1 MAARAPSYLK
11 WLNSLVLI
19 GFAWMAILIELTPLN
34 EEASTMPAPDL
45 LFCVAAFL
53 VLRRPSATPA
63 FLVVIL
69 GLTRDLLGGGPVGL
83 GALALVAAI
92 ESLRALGEFLSRHN
106 FLFELAA
113 IAAFSFVL
121 IGLQTFGLLIT
132 FAPTPPLDQLGLRV
146 LGTIA
151 AYIWIYIFFRWV
163 LRVRGEFA
171 TDNRLTRK
179 AA

>member
-1 MAARAPSYLK
+1 MAARAPAYLK

-19 GFAWMAILIELTPLN
+19 GFAWVAILIELAPLN

-63 FLVVIL
+63 FLILIL
-69 GLTRDLLGGGPVGL
+69 GLIRDLLGGGPVGL

-92 ESLRALGEFLSRHN
+92 ECLRALGEFLSRHN
-106 FLFELAA
+106 FFFELGAV
-113 IAAFSFVL
+113 AAFGFLLV
-121 IGLQTFGLLIT
+121 GVQTFGLLIT
-132 FAPTPPLDQLGLRV
+132 FIPTPPLDQLGLRV
-146 LGTIA
+146 LGTIG
-151 AYIWIYIFFRWV
+151 AYLWIYVFFRWV

-171 TDNRLTRK
+171 GDNRLTRK

>member
-19 GFAWMAILIELTPLN
+19 GFAWLAILIELSPLN

-45 LFCVAAFL
+45 LFCIAAFL

-63 FLVVIL
+63 FLIVIL
-69 GLTRDLLGGGPVGL
+69 GLARDLLGGGPVGL
-83 GALALVAAI
+83 GALALVASI
-92 ESLRALGEFLSRHN
+92 EGLRALGEFLSRHN
-106 FLFELAA
+106 FLFELGAV
-113 IAAFSFVL
+113 AAFSLLLVS
-121 IGLQTFGLLIT
+121 LQTFGLLVT
-132 FAPTPPLDQLGLRV
+132 FSAVPPIDQLVLRV
-146 LGTIA
+146 LGTIG
-151 AYIWIYIFFRWV
+151 AYLWVFVFFRWI

-171 TDNRLTRK
+171 VDSRLIRK

>member
-1 MAARAPSYLK
+1 MAARTPSYLK

-19 GFAWMAILIELTPLN
+19 GFAWLAILIELTPLN
-34 EEASTMPAPDL
+34 EQASTMPAPDL

-63 FLVVIL
+63 FLIVIL
-69 GLTRDLLGGGPVGL
+69 GLARDLLGGGPVGL
-83 GALALVAAI
+83 GALALVAAVEI
-92 ESLRALGEFLSRHN
+92 LRALGEFLSRHN
-106 FLFELAA
+106 FLFEIGVVAA
-113 IAAFSFVL
+113 VSL
-121 IGLQTFGLLIT
+121 ILISLQAFGLIIT
-132 FAPTPPLDQLGLRV
+132 FSAIPPFDQLGLRV

-151 AYIWIYIFFRWV
+151 AYVWVFIFFRWV

-171 TDNRLTRK
+171 ADTRLTRK

>member
-19 GFAWMAILIELTPLN
+19 GFAWLAILFELAPLN
-34 EEASTMPAPDL
+34 EQAGAIPAPDL

-63 FLVVIL
+63 FLIVIL
-69 GLTRDLLGGGPVGL
+69 GLARDLLGGGPVGL
-83 GALALVAAI
+83 GALALVASI
-92 ESLRALGEFLSRHN
+92 ESLRALGEFLSRRN
-106 FLFELAA
+106 FLFEFGAVAA
-113 IAAFSFVL
+113 ISLVL
-121 IGLQTFGLLIT
+121 IGLQIFGLLIT
-132 FAPTPPLDQLGLRV
+132 FSAVPPIDQLGLRV

-151 AYIWIYIFFRWV
+151 AYLWVFAFFRWV

-171 TDNRLTRK
+171 PDSRLVRK

>member
-1 MAARAPSYLK
+1 MVARAPSYLK

-19 GFAWMAILIELTPLN
+19 GFAWLAILIELTPLN
-34 EEASTMPAPDL
+34 EEAKTMLAPDL

-63 FLVVIL
+63 FLIVIF
-69 GLTRDLLGGGPVGL
+69 GLARDLLGGGPVGL

-92 ESLRALGEFLSRHN
+92 ECLRALGEFLSRRN
-106 FLFELAA
+106 VFFEFGAVA
-113 IAAFSFVL
+113 VFSFLL
-121 IGLQTFGLLIT
+121 IVLQTLGLLIT
-132 FAPTPPLDQLGLRV
+132 FSHTPPLDQLASRV
-146 LGTIA
+146 FGTFL
-151 AYIWIYIFFRWV
+151 AYLLIYVFFRWV

-171 TDNRLTRK
+171 ADNRLPRK

>member
-1 MAARAPSYLK
+1 MAASAPSYLK

-19 GFAWMAILIELTPLN
+19 GFAWLAILIELAPLN
-34 EEASTMPAPDL
+34 EQASTMPAPDL

-63 FLVVIL
+63 FLIVIL
-69 GLTRDLLGGGPVGL
+69 GLARDLLGGGPVGL

-92 ESLRALGEFLSRHN
+92 ECLRALGDFLSRHN
-106 FLFELAA
+106 FLFEFGAIVAA
-113 IAAFSFVL
+113 SFVL
-121 IGLQTFGLLIT
+121 VGLQTFGLLIT
-132 FAPTPPLDQLGLRV
+132 FSAVPPIEQLGLRV
-146 LGTIA
+146 PGTIG
-151 AYIWIYIFFRWV
+151 AYLWVFVLFRWV

-171 TDNRLTRK
+171 ADSRLVRK

>member
-19 GFAWMAILIELTPLN
+19 GFAWIAILIELTPLN

-63 FLVVIL
+63 FLIVIL

-113 IAAFSFVL
+113 VAAFSFVM
-121 IGLQTFGLLIT
+121 IGLQAFGLLIT

-151 AYIWIYIFFRWV
+151 AYLWIYIFFRWV

-171 TDNRLTRK
+171 ADNRLTRK

>member
-1 MAARAPSYLK
+1 MAVRAPTYLK

-19 GFAWMAILIELTPLN
+19 GFAWLAILIELAPLN

-63 FLVVIL
+63 FLIVFL

-106 FLFELAA
+106 FLFELGA
-113 IAAFSFVL
+113 IAAFSIVL
-121 IGLQTFGLLIT
+121 IGLQSFGLLIT
-132 FAPTPPLDQLGLRV
+132 FAPTPPFDQLGLRV

-151 AYIWIYIFFRWV
+151 AYIWVYIFFRWV

-171 TDNRLTRK
+171 ADSRLTRK

>member
-19 GFAWMAILIELTPLN
+19 GFAWLAILIELSPLN

-45 LFCVAAFL
+45 LFCIAAFL

-63 FLVVIL
+63 FLIVIL
-69 GLTRDLLGGGPVGL
+69 GLARDLLGGGSVGL
-83 GALALVAAI
+83 GALALVASI
-92 ESLRALGEFLSRHN
+92 EGLRALGEFLSRHN
-106 FLFELAA
+106 FLFELGAV
-113 IAAFSFVL
+113 AAFSLLLVS
-121 IGLQTFGLLIT
+121 LQTFGLLVT
-132 FAPTPPLDQLGLRV
+132 FSAVPPIDQLVLRV
-146 LGTIA
+146 LGTIG
-151 AYIWIYIFFRWV
+151 AYLWVFVFFRWI

-171 TDNRLTRK
+171 VDSRLIRK

>member
-1 MAARAPSYLK
+1 MTARTPSYLK

-19 GFAWMAILIELTPLN
+19 GFAWLAILIELTPLN

-63 FLVVIL
+63 FLIVIL
-69 GLTRDLLGGGPVGL
+69 GLARDLLGGGPVGL
-83 GALALVAAI
+83 GALALVATI

-113 IAAFSFVL
+113 IAAFSFAL
-121 IGLQTFGLLIT
+121 IGLQSFGLLIT
-132 FAPTPPLDQLGLRV
+132 FTPTPPLDQLGLRV

-151 AYIWIYIFFRWV
+151 AYLWIYVFFRWV

-171 TDNRLTRK
+171 ADSRLTRK